1 MKKFVSRIVLIIMVS
16 LPLITLAQKSPID
29 KLFEKY
35 AGHDCFTT
43 VNISSEMF
51 GLFANFE
58 NNADDQ
64 DFEDFQKMIKQL
76 EGLKIL
82 SFTPGIDCSSI
93 DFYKEV
99 LQVYPME
106 EYTELMVV
114 QEKGEEV
121 RFYVKKN
128 NGGISEL
135 LMIAK
140 ETDEIVVLSLAGM
153 LDMSYISKLSKS
165 MNIHGLDKLEKIEE
179 EERED

>member
-1 MKKFVSRIVLIIMVS
+1 MKKFVIRIVLIIMVS
-16 LPLITLAQKSPID
+16 LPLITLAQKNPID

-43 VNISSEMF
+43 VNISGEMF
-51 GLFANFE
+51 ALFANFE

-64 DFEDFQKMIKQL
+64 DFEDFQKMIEQL

-82 SFTPGIDCSSI
+82 SFTPGTDCGSI

-121 RFYVKKN
+121 RFYVKKS

-140 ETDEIVVLSLAGM
+140 ETDEIVVLSLIGM
-153 LDMSYISKLSKS
+153 LDMSYISKLSRS
-165 MNIHGLDKLEKIEE
+165 MNFHGLDKLEKIDE